1 MRLLVFCLV
10 FCLPVSAWG
19 GGYWISEEQ
28 LTALENNL
36 NQQIKALSE
45 VKSELSISSWKLS
58 ESEFRLNGLKMIL
71 GKSKEELTLAQE
83 DLEKS
88 RKELKEALTSLEQ
101 SEVSGW
107 IKLGAGVLAG
117 FGLGY
122 ILAKAF

>member
-10 FCLPVSAWG
+10 LFWSGPVWG

-28 LTALENNL
+28 LTALELSL

-45 VKSELSISSWKLS
+45 VRQELSTYSTRLS
-58 ESEFRLNGLKMIL
+58 ESELKLSMSE
-71 GKSKEELTLAQE
+71 KELTLAQE

-88 RKELKEALTSLEQ
+88 RKDLKEALTSLEQ
-101 SEVSGW
+101 SEISGW

-122 ILAKAF
+122 ILFQLF

>member
-10 FCLPVSAWG
+10 FCLPVSAWA

-28 LTALENNL
+28 LTALELSL

-45 VKSELSISSWKLS
+45 VKSELSTYSTLLS
-58 ESEFRLNGLKMIL
+58 ESERKLSMSEK
-71 GKSKEELTLAQE
+71 ELTLTQE

-88 RKELKEALTSLEQ
+88 RKDLKEALTSLEQ

-107 IKLGAGVLAG
+107 IKLVGGVLAG
-117 FGLGY
+117 IGLGY
-122 ILAKAF
+122 ILFQLF